1 MTHQEA
7 IDAQAA
13 ERYLL
18 DELPDGARDEF
29 ESHYFDCQ
37 TCAEDVRSGFTF
49 IETLR
54 AEGRRTRPFR
64 EAQEARKRRFA
75 ARFAA
80 PLAAAAS
87 LIVGI
92 GVVQLAYVAPLRRQV
107 DQLEQPYAPV
117 LQQLRAVRGTS
128 PQVSGRAP
136 VRLEIV
142 LPPDSAAAGPVVTCA
157 ILDADGRAQG
167 QPIKVP
173 ATEIIDNALTV
184 ILPPHALAPGN
195 YTIHIDGINPPA
207 PPQSFTVTT
216 GSEGP
221 RQ

>member
-18 DELPDGARDEF
+18 GELPDAARDEF
-29 ESHYFDCQ
+29 EEHYFDCPI
-37 TCAEDVRSGFTF
+37 CADDIRSGSTF

-64 EAQEARKRRFA
+64 KAREARQR
-75 ARFAA
+75 RFAA

-87 LIVGI
+87 LIVAI
-92 GVVQLAYVAPLRRQV
+92 GVMQLVYVAPLRRQV
-107 DQLEQPYAPV
+107 NQLEQPYAPV
-117 LQQLRAVRGTS
+117 YQQLRAVRGAS
-128 PQVSGRAP
+128 PEVSAGTP
-136 VRLEIV
+136 VRLEV
-142 LPPDSAAAGPVVTCA
+142 ALPPDSAATGTVVTCT
-157 ILDADGRAQG
+157 IVDAQGRAQG
-167 QPIKVP
+167 QPIQVP
-173 ATEIIDNALTV
+173 PAEIIDNAVTV

-207 PPQSFTVTT
+207 PPQSFTVTA

-221 RQ
+221 RR